1 MRVAYLSP
9 GGMALRAA
17 FGGGAKGEALS
28 VERGTYAQK
37 ILRLFQNVLPHP
49 PPIIESGPYSG
60 PDRRSPHYQG
70 PERRRENLTRQG
82 GANLSEEEIKVLLKK
97 N

>member
-1 MRVAYLSP
+1 MRAAYLSNR
-9 GGMALRAA
+9 GMALRTA

-28 VERGTYAQK
+28 VERGMYAQK
-37 ILRLFQNVLPHP
+37 LLRLFQNVLPHP
-49 PPIIESGPYSG
+49 PPGVKSGPYSG

-82 GANLSEEEIKVLLKK
+82 GVDLSAEEIKVLLKK
-97 N
+97 T

>member
-1 MRVAYLSP
+1 
-9 GGMALRAA
+9 MALRAA
-17 FGGGAKGEALS
+17 FGGGAKEEALS
-28 VERGTYAQK
+28 LERGTYAQK

-49 PPIIESGPYSG
+49 PPIIKSGPYSG

>member
-1 MRVAYLSP
+1 M
-9 GGMALRAA
+9 
-17 FGGGAKGEALS
+17 
-28 VERGTYAQK
+28 YAQK
-37 ILRLFQNVLPHP
+37 LLRLFQNVLPHP
-49 PPIIESGPYSG
+49 PPIIKSGPYSG

-82 GANLSEEEIKVLLKK
+82 GAWSGDTNLSEDEIKVLLKE

>member
-1 MRVAYLSP
+1 M
-9 GGMALRAA
+9 
-17 FGGGAKGEALS
+17 
-28 VERGTYAQK
+28 YAQK

-49 PPIIESGPYSG
+49 PPIVRSGPYSG
-60 PDRRSPHYQG
+60 PDRRNPGYQG

>member
-1 MRVAYLSP
+1 M
-9 GGMALRAA
+9 
-17 FGGGAKGEALS
+17 KGEAVSL
-28 VERGTYAQK
+28 ERGTVAQK

-49 PPIIESGPYSG
+49 PPSVKSGPYSG
-60 PDRRSPHYQG
+60 PDRRNPSYQG

-82 GANLSEEEIKVLLKK
+82 GVDLSAEEIKVLLKE

>member
-1 MRVAYLSP
+1 M
-9 GGMALRAA
+9 
-17 FGGGAKGEALS
+17 
-28 VERGTYAQK
+28 YAQK

-49 PPIIESGPYSG
+49 PPITKSGLYSG
-60 PDRRSPHYQG
+60 PDRRSPRYQG

-82 GANLSEEEIKVLLKK
+82 GANLSEEGIKVLLKE